1 MFMSKFYAV
10 CSVVAVLVFGL
21 VGCQAPVS
29 NTFTPHAYR
38 NIKTWDVDFLL
49 VDAGQ
54 VTETTTDAS
63 GKSISVTQKNGQSA
77 GAWSVR
83 EDLYYYMKGRAGYDM
98 VTKGDKADATVRI
111 SFDSYFFNGNFGVI
125 NLTVFNRAGE
135 PISRLKIENHH
146 PKMDLES
153 RNEVIKEIVEA
164 LTAEVLANR

>member
-1 MFMSKFYAV
+1 MSKILPV
-10 CSVVAVLVFGL
+10 LSLLVVVAFGL

-29 NTFTPHAYR
+29 NTFAPHAYR
-38 NIKTWDVDFLL
+38 NIKSWDVDFLL

-54 VTETTTDAS
+54 VTETTTDAA

-83 EDLYYYMKGRAGYDM
+83 EDLYYYMKGRAGYNM
-98 VTKGDKADATVRI
+98 VPKGEKADATVRI

-125 NLTVFNRAGE
+125 NLTVFNRLGE
-135 PISRLKIENHH
+135 PISRLKIENRH

-153 RNEVIKEIVEA
+153 RNEVIKEIVDA
-164 LTAEVLANR
+164 LTNEVLSNR

>member
-1 MFMSKFYAV
+1 MSKIYAA
-10 CSVVAVLVFGL
+10 CSAVAVLVFGL

-63 GKSISVTQKNGQSA
+63 GKTISVTQKNGQSA

-83 EDLYYYMKGRAGYDM
+83 EDLYYYMKGRGGYNM
-98 VTKGDKADATVRI
+98 VAKGDKADATVRI

-146 PKMDLES
+146 PKLVLES
-153 RNEVIKEIVEA
+153 RNEVIKEIVET